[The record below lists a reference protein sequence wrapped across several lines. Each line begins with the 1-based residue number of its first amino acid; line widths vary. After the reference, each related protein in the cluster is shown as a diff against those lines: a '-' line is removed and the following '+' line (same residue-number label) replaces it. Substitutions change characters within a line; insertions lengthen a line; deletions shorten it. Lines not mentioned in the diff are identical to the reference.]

1 MRKGKR
7 VRIEQLE
14 DRYQSCAGIDV
25 HKQSLS
31 VCVIA
36 PGDATTVEAEVRQYG
51 TTTRELLRLSA
62 WLLECGV
69 EATVLESTGVYW
81 KPVWQVLEGEG
92 LEVILANAKAVKNF
106 PGKKTD
112 TEDSVWLATLL
123 RKGLVRANLIPSAE
137 VRALR
142 ELCRSRVS
150 LVRDRTRVVQRID
163 KVLQEANIKLSSVVS
178 DVMGVSAQQMM
189 RRMAAGDT
197 DAARLADLA
206 LGRLRSKIP
215 ELVPAL
221 EGRFVEHQRFLL
233 TELLEQYDYL
243 TAKIGR
249 FEKEAEARLDPFEAQ
264 LGRVME
270 MPGFD
275 RLSAAMVLAE
285 IGFDITAFPSAGH
298 LCSWATVCPGNR
310 ETGGKRLSGKTRKGN
325 GASENA
331 TVVGELLDDLVERAV
346 DFSVP
351 MLYVLDGSKAL
362 RKAVRKHAGS
372 QALLQRCQL
381 HKRRNVTAHLPEPYR
396 NAVERKMINA
406 YQMAHYDDAK
416 KALQRLHRELMEL
429 NPSAAR
435 SLEEGMEE
443 TLTVHRLKIDGLLRL
458 TLTTTN
464 PIESAFSTVDRICSR
479 VKCWR
484 RGDHRERWVG
494 AGLWLAERSF
504 RRVKGYKQLPQL
516 LAELAKLDTPPPA
529 QARVA

>member
-1 MRKGKR
+1 MRQGKR

-36 PGDATTVEAEVRQYG
+36 PGDAATVEAEVRQYG
-51 TTTRELLRLSA
+51 ATTRELLRLSA

-81 KPVWQVLEGEG
+81 KPVWQVLESEG

-123 RKGLVRANLIPSAE
+123 RKGLVRASLIPSAE

-178 DVMGVSAQQMM
+178 DVMGVSGQQMM

-243 TAKIGR
+243 TAKIER
-249 FEKEAEARLDPFEAQ
+249 FEKEVEARLDPFEAQ
-264 LGRVME
+264 LGRVVE

-298 LCSWATVCPGNR
+298 LCSWAAMCPGNR
-310 ETGGKRLSGKTRKGN
+310 ETGGKRLSGKTRQGN
-325 GASENA
+325 RWLRGVLTQCAWAAVHTRDSYYGALYRRLVPRLGKQAALVAVAHS
-331 TVVGELLDDLVERAV
+331 LLGVIWHLLSNKTSYSDLGADYFERQYAERQR
-346 DFSVP
+346 
-351 MLYVLDGSKAL
+351 KTAL
-362 RKAVRKHAGS
+362 RK
-372 QALLQRCQL
+372 L
-381 HKRRNVTAHLPEPYR
+381 
-396 NAVERKMINA
+396 ER
-406 YQMAHYDDAK
+406 
-416 KALQRLHRELMEL
+416 L
-429 NPSAAR
+429 
-435 SLEEGMEE
+435 
-443 TLTVHRLKIDGLLRL
+443 
-458 TLTTTN
+458 
-464 PIESAFSTVDRICSR
+464 
-479 VKCWR
+479 
-484 RGDHRERWVG
+484 
-494 AGLWLAERSF
+494 
-504 RRVKGYKQLPQL
+504 GYKVTL
-516 LAELAKLDTPPPA
+516 EPA
-529 QARVA
+529 A